1 MRIISQIL
9 ILSPA
14 LSVRLPSRMD
24 VPEKPLSYKFTASGA
39 KNKVTPT
46 ALMIPASV
54 RKKKFTGLICLNC
67 SLIDAISHLPK
78 KLSDLRITSA
88 ASYG

>member
-1 MRIISQIL
+1 
-9 ILSPA
+9 
-14 LSVRLPSRMD
+14 MD
-24 VPEKPLSYKFTASGA
+24 SIFHTASGA

-67 SLIDAISHLPK
+67 SLIDAISHLRES
-78 KLSDLRITSA
+78 LFE
-88 ASYG
+88 